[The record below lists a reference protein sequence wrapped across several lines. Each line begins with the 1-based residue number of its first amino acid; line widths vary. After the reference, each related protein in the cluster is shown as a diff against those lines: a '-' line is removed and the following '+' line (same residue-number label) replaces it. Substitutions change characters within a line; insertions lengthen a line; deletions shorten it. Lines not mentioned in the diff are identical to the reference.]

1 MSNAMAFDTLKFVKH
16 LTAHGFS
23 KEQAEVLAEEQVALI
38 EERLASKQDLREL
51 EMRLRH
57 DLTVRLGGIII
68 GATAFLTV
76 IKFFG

>member
-1 MSNAMAFDTLKFVKH
+1 M
-16 LTAHGFS
+16 
-23 KEQAEVLAEEQVALI
+23 LAEEQVALI

-76 IKFFG
+76 VKFFG